1 MTALA
6 AGSSTTVSLSA
17 GQTLQILRTSAS
29 GLAVLG
35 AGSRKGSPQALS
47 GGETIGPFPSAQDV
61 HLSCKTGAMEYI
73 VGALSGAPPGFI
85 GSFTFSTLPAAG
97 QYPAGTV
104 AYTVEYGPVVS
115 NGTAWVLGP
124 PTNGTTWAARPSA
137 SALGAGSL
145 ITVTD
150 LGVSGV
156 LMRSDGTNWPPVNGR
171 FTAFLQGAA
180 ITTVANTTEQVFG
193 AAQVVFPAGL
203 LVVGAQVQIHSGGL
217 GKSSNADTSSLRFRF
232 GTAGTTAD
240 AQVADT
246 TPLATTNQTVP
257 VLAQWRV
264 ESLTTLRRVG
274 ARGVVLTGQATG
286 APRSADTVPDVSAN
300 ANILSLTSAMTSG
313 TETMTLHGLQ
323 VDLVM

>member
-1 MTALA
+1 MPMTLP
-6 AGSSTTVSLSA
+6 GITY
-17 GQTLQILRTSAS
+17 
-29 GLAVLG
+29 LG
-35 AGSRKGSPQALS
+35 A
-47 GGETIGPFPSAQDV
+47 F
-61 HLSCKTGAMEYI
+61 
-73 VGALSGAPPGFI
+73 
-85 GSFTFSTLPAAG
+85 
-97 QYPAGTV
+97 
-104 AYTVEYGPVVS
+104 
-115 NGTAWVLGP
+115 
-124 PTNGTTWAARPSA
+124 TWANRPSA
-137 SALGAGSL
+137 TDNPGA
-145 ITVTD
+145 TFFAMN
-150 LGVSGV
+150 LGVAGA
-156 LMRSDGTNWPPVNGR
+156 LMRSDGTAWRPLNGR
-171 FTAFLQGAA
+171 LLMLLQAAA

-203 LVVGAQVQIHSGGL
+203 LLVGAQIQIPSGGL
-217 GKSSNADTSSLRFRF
+217 GKSNNADTSSLRFRF

-274 ARGVVLTGQATG
+274 ARGVVLTGQATV